1 MRLLLATI
9 VGSMAGLP
17 AGAGTLVV
25 LNKGE
30 ATASVIEAASGRV
43 ARTLPTG
50 EGPHEAAT
58 SPDGRRVLVTNYGKR
73 GAPGGSLTVLD
84 LAAGRVA
91 ATIELGANTRPH
103 GVQWL
108 ADGRRAV
115 VTAEGEKA
123 LLVVD
128 VDAGQVLSRIATGQ
142 EISHMVAVTSDGS
155 RAFVANIGSG
165 NVTAIDLSTQ
175 RVLGHVATGK
185 GAEGVDVTP
194 DGREVWVTNRDAET
208 VSVVDAASLEVKAT
222 LSAPSFPIR
231 VRITP
236 DGTRALVSCARSNDL
251 AVFDVAAR
259 REVQRIS
266 MKLSAKDTEG
276 RLFGDQFGQSSVP
289 IGVVVQPDGKQGY
302 VAHSGADV
310 VSVLDLGTGSIV
322 RALTPGREPDG
333 MSWSP
338 LAPPAT
344 PER

>member
-1 MRLLLATI
+1 MRLLLA
-9 VGSMAGLP
+9 VMLGSVAALP
-17 AGAGTLVV
+17 AAAGTLVV

-30 ATASVIEAASGRV
+30 ATASVIEAGSGRV
-43 ARTLPTG
+43 ALTLPTG

-58 SPDGRRVLVTNYGKR
+58 SPDGRRVLVTNYGNR
-73 GAPGGSLTVLD
+73 GAPGGSLSVLD

-91 ATIELGANTRPH
+91 ATIELGAGTRPH

-128 VDAGQVLSRIATGQ
+128 VDAGQVLSRIVTGQ
-142 EISHMVAVTSDGS
+142 EIAHMVAVTPDGS

-165 NVTAIDLSTQ
+165 NLTAIDLAAQ

-194 DGREVWVTNRDAET
+194 DGREVWVTNREAET
-208 VSVVDAASLEVKAT
+208 VSVVDARSLEVMAT
-222 LSAPSFPIR
+222 LGAPSFPIR

-289 IGVVVQPDGKQGY
+289 IGVVVRPDGKEAY

-310 VSVLDLGTGSIV
+310 VSVLNLADGRIV

-338 LAPPAT
+338 LGPPAAK
-344 PER
+344 E